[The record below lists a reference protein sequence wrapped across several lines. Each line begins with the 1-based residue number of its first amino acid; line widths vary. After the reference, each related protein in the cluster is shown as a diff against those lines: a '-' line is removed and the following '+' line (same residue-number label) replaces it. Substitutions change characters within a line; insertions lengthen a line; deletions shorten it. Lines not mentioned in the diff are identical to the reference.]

1 MKTPKNGEER
11 LLFVPLGGSGEIGMN
26 LNLYG
31 FGGKWLMVDLGM
43 SFADDSTPG
52 CDLIFPDPSFI
63 AGLKDDLLG
72 IVLTHGHED
81 HIGAVPHLWDQLRVP
96 MYATPFTA
104 LLVEDKL
111 QEFGLSG
118 IAEVNIVKPGQKL
131 TFGDFDVTY
140 VPLAHSIAEGNGLI
154 IETPLGTVF
163 HTGDWKLDDNPLIG
177 PECPSDVLTKLG
189 DKGVMAMVGDST
201 NVFNERASGSE
212 GDVRENLMELVGG
225 LEGRVM
231 ITTFASNVA
240 RLKTIGEVAKA
251 HDRDVVLLGRSMHRI
266 YKIAR
271 ETGYLDDFPRVI
283 DEEHA
288 DSIPKDKILF
298 MSTGCQGEYR
308 AALSRVAR
316 GEHRNVTLTEGDTVI
331 FSSKMIPGNEISLGH
346 LFNQLAEAKVDVITE
361 KDAFVHVSGHPG
373 QEELAAM
380 YGWVRPE
387 TAIPVHGEARHLKKH
402 KEFALT
408 QGVKR
413 ALAPKNGD
421 IIQMAP
427 DGPKVIDQAPFGRLT
442 LDGKVLVAVNAASV
456 VERRRISQNGQVS
469 VSLMLDSDGALM
481 IEPLAMAH
489 GLPGDVDSVL
499 DLLVDAA
506 ETGVEKM
513 KARDRLDDAKIDEAV
528 RIHVR
533 RATRKELGKNPL
545 VDVLITREDDL

>member
-31 FGGKWLMVDLGM
+31 FGGKWIMVDLGM
-43 SFADDSTPG
+43 SFADDSLPG

-63 AGLKDDLLG
+63 AALKDDLLG

-81 HIGAVPHLWDQLRVP
+81 HIGAVPHLWEQLRAP

-118 IAEVNIVKPGQKL
+118 IAKVNIVKPGQKL
-131 TFGDFDVTY
+131 TFGDFKVTY

-163 HTGDWKLDDNPLIG
+163 HTGDWKLDDTPLIG
-177 PECPSDVLTKLG
+177 PVCPSDALTKHG
-189 DKGVMAMVGDST
+189 DSGVMAMVGDST
-201 NVFNERASGSE
+201 NVFNKSASGSE
-212 GDVRENLMELVGG
+212 GDVRDSLMEMLGDFK
-225 LEGRVM
+225 GRVA

-251 HDRDVVLLGRSMHRI
+251 HDRDIVLLGRSMHRI
-266 YKIAR
+266 YKVAR

-288 DSIPKDKILF
+288 NSLPKDKILF
-298 MSTGCQGEYR
+298 MCTGCQGEYR
-308 AALSRVAR
+308 AALSRIAR
-316 GEHRNVTLTEGDTVI
+316 GEHRNVSLTEGDTVI

-373 QEELAAM
+373 QEELAKM
-380 YGWVRPE
+380 YSWVRPE

-442 LDGKVLVAVNAASV
+442 LDGKILVPVNAASIID
-456 VERRRISQNGQVS
+456 RRRISENGQVS
-469 VSLMLDSDGALM
+469 VSLLLDTDGALM
-481 IEPLAMAH
+481 IEPLATAR
-489 GLPGDVDSVL
+489 GLPGDEDTVL
-499 DLLVDAA
+499 DLLVEAA

-533 RATRKELGKNPL
+533 RATRKQLGKNPL